1 MASQSPVQ
9 QSLNHARARLPGR
22 DNDEQVGSFSE
33 STLKTSRKTPPT
45 RAPKNPS
52 DTVYHPLDRSNDPN
66 GRILQRSQ
74 DSARARHS
82 NTTPTTPH
90 PYASRDPL
98 DGLEVGTFD
107 HLNGEQRGSELIFE
121 RSIETPPPNATR
133 YPSDTEIDL
142 FDRSNDSND
151 LHLERSLTHVRARR
165 SVQYNDQQ
173 NRSFSE
179 ANVKRLRETSP
190 TCAPRNPPDTFFD
203 PFDRINDPNGRILQR
218 SQANARALRSEQSNT
233 TATTPPPDASRDP
246 LDDLDIDTFDRSND
260 EQRGSY
266 SEQLFERSIG
276 TPPPYATRYPSDTEF
291 DLINA
296 VNRSND
302 FDDLHLDR
310 SMTHGRA
317 QHSVHSNDEQDRS
330 FSEANVKILS
340 KTTPTPRN
348 SPDTVD
354 PDDQHL
360 QGSQTNARARRSEH
374 SNTKVITPLLYA
386 SRDPSDM
393 EVYNSAE
400 QHPMRSL
407 LEARSQHSDLN
418 DFQKLP
424 RTGDNPSRNHSDT
437 EVGPSGHGYDLA
449 ELQRSTSNVG
459 AQNESDLDNTG
470 QKTPTTYRLEIQTCP
485 LGYGDDNDDRQLPEA
500 SGGRLYSEN

>member
-1 MASQSPVQ
+1 M
-9 QSLNHARARLPGR
+9 
-22 DNDEQVGSFSE
+22 SE

-74 DSARARHS
+74 DSARAQHS

-246 LDDLDIDTFDRSND
+246 
-260 EQRGSY
+260 
-266 SEQLFERSIG
+266 
-276 TPPPYATRYPSDTEF
+276 
-291 DLINA
+291 
-296 VNRSND
+296 
-302 FDDLHLDR
+302 
-310 SMTHGRA
+310 
-317 QHSVHSNDEQDRS
+317 
-330 FSEANVKILS
+330 
-340 KTTPTPRN
+340 
-348 SPDTVD
+348 
-354 PDDQHL
+354 
-360 QGSQTNARARRSEH
+360 
-374 SNTKVITPLLYA
+374 
-386 SRDPSDM
+386 
-393 EVYNSAE
+393 
-400 QHPMRSL
+400 
-407 LEARSQHSDLN
+407 
-418 DFQKLP
+418 
-424 RTGDNPSRNHSDT
+424 
-437 EVGPSGHGYDLA
+437 
-449 ELQRSTSNVG
+449 
-459 AQNESDLDNTG
+459 
-470 QKTPTTYRLEIQTCP
+470 
-485 LGYGDDNDDRQLPEA
+485 
-500 SGGRLYSEN
+500 